1 MQCFDSVWHLNG
13 MNKDVTRD
21 KPVSS
26 FKFCSNDFF
35 HSDILWQIV
44 HNFRFA
50 NDPYKAISSL
60 ILETELAKEENLIYK
75 LTRFCYEGCMRK
87 LQC

>member
-1 MQCFDSVWHLNG
+1 M
-13 MNKDVTRD
+13 
-21 KPVSS
+21 
-26 FKFCSNDFF
+26 
-35 HSDILWQIV
+35 WQIV